1 LPRCSTDLPAHL
13 SRARFK
19 NAFRVGRRIA
29 QGLKPAFLLAHGGT
43 AEQLAEKWD
52 VFLVPSSP

>member
-1 LPRCSTDLPAHL
+1 MDAPGQAAEEAVNSAKGAPRAPKRNTF
-13 SRARFK
+13 SRTY
-19 NAFRVGRRIA
+19 
-29 QGLKPAFLLAHGGT
+29 GT